1 MIFVIIV
8 FSVFKHL
15 SEVLL
20 CLFHCIAVMAE
31 VCRCHVTYVHRIVIV
46 VRLLHGVESGVHLPT
61 RRSGRFWSLFHS
73 CGQVELGDF
82 ALGSLGLRGFKWLRR
97 VVLFHVHIDRIDI

>member
-8 FSVFKHL
+8 FFLFKHL

-20 CLFHCIAVMAE
+20 CFFHGITVMTE
-31 VCRCHVTYVHRIVIV
+31 VCRCHVPHIHRVVII
-46 VRLLHGVESGVHLPT
+46 VRLLHSVESGVHLPT

-73 CGQVELGDF
+73 RGQVELGDF
-82 ALGSLGLRGFKWLRR
+82 ALGSLGLRGVQWLRR
-97 VVLFHVHIDRIDI
+97 ALFLHVHIDRIDI